1 MNRRKFFKLA
11 GISAAGLTEKLI
23 TSADAAGIPSTK
35 QFIGVLND
43 TTKCIGCRNCEK
55 ACSEVNGMQVPDIE
69 NDNALEKERVT
80 DEKQLSVVNKY
91 KTDKG
96 TVYIK
101 RQCMHCWQP
110 ACAAACLTNA
120 LHKTEE
126 GPIIWRSD
134 KCMGCRY
141 CMVSCPFDI
150 PKFEYQSWNPRI
162 LKCDMCWKR
171 IQQGAIP
178 ACVEACP
185 SEALMFGLKKDL
197 MEIARTRIYKHPKDY
212 VSHVY
217 GEYEVGGASW
227 LYLSSVP
234 FEQLGFRTDL
244 GNTPYPE
251 YTKEFLY
258 AVPAIIL
265 ILPPLLYGLHHITEP
280 EDSEKK

>member
-1 MNRRKFFKLA
+1 MNRRKFLKLA
-11 GISAAGLTEKLI
+11 GISAAGLAAK
-23 TSADAAGIPSTK
+23 SVKPADAAGIPSTK

-101 RQCMHCWQP
+101 KQCMHCWQP

-120 LHKTEE
+120 LYKTEE

-150 PKFEYQSWNPRI
+150 PKFEYLSWNPRI
-162 LKCDMCWKR
+162 VKCDMCWKR
-171 IQQGAIP
+171 LQQGGKP

-197 MEIARTRIYKHPKDY
+197 MEIARTRIYKHPNDY
-212 VSHVY
+212 VKHVY
-217 GEYEVGGASW
+217 GEHEVGGASW

-265 ILPPLLYGLHHITEP
+265 ILPPLLYGLHHVTEP
-280 EDSEKK
+280 EKSE